1 MPERTAG
8 PPEPTAG
15 PCRATGRAPGP
26 GSCAET
32 RPAASPAP
40 AAQRW
45 PPRSTTSS
53 EAEATTTPTSKAPA
67 TPATRPRAK
76 PKPQP
81 PARHVRGCDAVT
93 RQTVTFTGSGDGG
106 QFTGADLLDL
116 VAKTPELAADT
127 EVKARTTIGGHL
139 KSITIQVER

>member
-1 MPERTAG
+1 M
-8 PPEPTAG
+8 
-15 PCRATGRAPGP
+15 
-26 GSCAET
+26 
-32 RPAASPAP
+32 
-40 AAQRW
+40 
-45 PPRSTTSS
+45 
-53 EAEATTTPTSKAPA
+53 
-67 TPATRPRAK
+67 
-76 PKPQP
+76 
-81 PARHVRGCDAVT
+81 T